1 MDSCETASIWTSWCT
16 FGGQVTGL
24 PNQSIGCSARL
35 HSDSELATAS
45 IVYTLASPLCDL
57 ASDSHGHRHTARRRV
72 GKRSL
77 SRATGRRRNGEAQA
91 YVVCNVPPPIQL
103 KEAFRRGQTVSCSR
117 RSFHTTLSFR
127 NAQPATNTKS
137 ASAAKEE
144 ALGKASFHTVRVCPG
159 RTRPWLS
166 DSSES

>member
-91 YVVCNVPPPIQL
+91 YVGLQCTSSNSAQGSIPSRTNSLVLSSLFPHYPLIPERSACDQYKVCQRC
-103 KEAFRRGQTVSCSR
+103 EGGS
-117 RSFHTTLSFR
+117 
-127 NAQPATNTKS
+127 
-137 ASAAKEE
+137 
-144 ALGKASFHTVRVCPG
+144 
-159 RTRPWLS
+159 TR
-166 DSSES
+166 